1 MRRELK
7 GKICEFSVTEVPFH
21 SLSVCISSTNCLS
34 RIQNLCLLAWDLGIE
49 DEIKDRESRINDQ
62 FTNLREHGYRIH
74 SVFIH
79 RGKYKFL
86 VSYKRRPP
94 ELT

>member
-1 MRRELK
+1 MREELK
-7 GKICEFSVTEVPFH
+7 GEICESFVEVPFH
-21 SLSVCISSTNCLS
+21 SSVCAISTNYSSGL
-34 RIQNLCLLAWDLGIE
+34 QNLCLLARDLGIE

-86 VSYKRRPP
+86 VLYKR
-94 ELT
+94 